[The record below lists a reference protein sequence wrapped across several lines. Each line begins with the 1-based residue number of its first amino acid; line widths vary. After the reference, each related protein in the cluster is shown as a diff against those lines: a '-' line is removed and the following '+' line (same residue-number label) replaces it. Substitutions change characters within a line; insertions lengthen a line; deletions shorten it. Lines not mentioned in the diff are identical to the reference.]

1 MNVVDLDVVL
11 VALLAAEMTKSKLN
25 YIEKSSQQV
34 ATSAILVNV
43 FSSTKPRRSV
53 ALEKIAQL
61 VEISILL
68 YLQLL

>member
-25 YIEKSSQQV
+25 YIEKSSQV

>member
-1 MNVVDLDVVL
+1 MNIVDLNVVL

-43 FSSTKPRRSV
+43 FSSTKPHRSV
-53 ALEKIAQL
+53 ALEKIAQRSL
-61 VEISILL
+61 FTALIGI
-68 YLQLL
+68 QN